1 MSSQTPILIRQ
12 QISGDEVSKS
22 RVPKL
27 QALQESCRRFFHPWT
42 SEPGLERASERD
54 PPSEVR
60 SFRERDHQ
68 PGRQKE
74 DHGCNPGREK
84 ADRRSLRKRD
94 GEKKPKTFMM
104 NCPVQSNKN

>member
-27 QALQESCRRFFHPWT
+27 QALQESCRQFFHPCT
-42 SEPGLERASERD
+42 SDPGLERASEQD
-54 PPSEVR
+54 PAAEVR
-60 SFRERDHQ
+60 SFREQDHQ
-68 PGRQKE
+68 LGRQKE
-74 DHGCNPGREK
+74 DHGRNPGREK

-94 GEKKPKTFMM
+94 GGKETQDIHDELS
-104 NCPVQSNKN
+104 V